1 SQPRTAPNGS
11 TETYAGSAKGSGVL
25 ALPWSPIQHQIF
37 KPARFG
43 AYSELY
49 AGFSPDVQPGDFA
62 IPFGR
67 RTKLSGHISKSLE
80 TNAKGAGGE
89 STAARFW
96 KWCEEQ
102 VRDY

>member
-1 SQPRTAPNGS
+1 MKVTS
-11 TETYAGSAKGSGVL
+11 TDSEL
-25 ALPWSPIQHQIF
+25 AFLLSPIQHQIF

-49 AGFSPDVQPGDFA
+49 AGFSPDVQLGDFI

-67 RTKLSGHISKSLE
+67 RTKLPCHIAKSLE
-80 TNAKGAGGE
+80 VDAKEPEGE

-102 VRDY
+102 TRDYL